1 MNFFVVLGTEAG
13 DVIVL
18 LQLRKHARFE
28 VNGIDIIAK
37 RRVSILG
44 VMKFEIWIFDDKGE
58 FERCIVWSW
67 IDGDTSWRSWIN
79 HQNCSWLHSQTWRY
93 SYWLFLLYKN
103 NNKFIMLNINSCV
116 VCWRRR
122 HANLQTSFR
131 QRQLNRRIW
140 GICLCHICLFKG
152 SSKL

>member
-44 VMKFEIWIFDDKGE
+44 VMKFEI
-58 FERCIVWSW
+58 
-67 IDGDTSWRSWIN
+67 
-79 HQNCSWLHSQTWRY
+79 
-93 SYWLFLLYKN
+93 
-103 NNKFIMLNINSCV
+103 
-116 VCWRRR
+116 
-122 HANLQTSFR
+122 
-131 QRQLNRRIW
+131 
-140 GICLCHICLFKG
+140 
-152 SSKL
+152 